1 MTLFCLVYALVF
13 LSLKFFII
21 CTPFVFCTFFYQAAL
36 DLARKMQRFPVVV
49 PQTVASSTVGTNYV
63 KTETS
68 DTEHADGPILCLHG
82 FDSSVLEFRRLLPKL
97 GSIGANAYAVD
108 VLGWGFTDVGGVQSF
123 GAGMR
128 VTVITRHEAV
138 PYPVVRQHD

>member
-1 MTLFCLVYALVF
+1 
-13 LSLKFFII
+13 
-21 CTPFVFCTFFYQAAL
+21 
-36 DLARKMQRFPVVV
+36 MQRFPLVV

-68 DTEHADGPILCLHG
+68 DTEHADDPILCLHG

-97 GSIGANAYAVD
+97 ASIGANAYAVD

-128 VTVITRHEAV
+128 VSVSARQDEIT
-138 PYPVVRQHD
+138 YPVVRQHDKTS